1 MHPVPGSG
9 IGVCVTRIL
18 PVAEK
23 LSSPTSVPNQVTWNG
38 SPVNSGRS
46 DVKGRHVG
54 CPQRFNVSATSIDAI
69 LISSVTNALNRRA
82 VATISPDGTC
92 NTRSPST
99 LIVSP
104 SPPTS
109 KTSPS
114 TPCVAKSLRSVSSTR
129 SSIGPP
135 GTAAPKSLQGL
146 MHAVSAWA
154 GDTSRKL
161 PATRARNS
169 VASFLSMPYEWYGG
183 ASCGGTAG
191 PLGAAYTASPRNRN
205 STGEPPLGRLSR
217 RFQKKS
223 PRNPGCLALWMLLC
237 GCRFVDVAL
246 WMWLCRYRF
255 VDAACAT

>member
-1 MHPVPGSG
+1 MPPVPGSG

-23 LSSPTSVPNQVTWNG
+23 LSSPTSVPNQVMWNG

-46 DVKGRHVG
+46 DAKGRHVG

-183 ASCGGTAG
+183 AICGGTAG
-191 PLGAAYTASPRNRN
+191 PLGAAYTAARATETARESRPSADSPVVPQDVL
-205 STGEPPLGRLSR
+205 E
-217 RFQKKS
+217 
-223 PRNPGCLALWMLLC
+223 RNPGCLALWMPLC
-237 GCRFVDVAL
+237 RCRFVDVAL
-246 WMWLCRYRF
+246 
-255 VDAACAT
+255 